1 MTDPL
6 PANFQ
11 ANIDRL
17 FHRLILPGLDS
28 LKIHDDL
35 KSGEASS
42 MEEFLTWS
50 AAQVDN
56 HTANEAAK
64 AFTLVLSAMF
74 ERQLRIWMR
83 SWSDGNLREKSERMK
98 FPDLVAAW
106 AKHTEESLV
115 DEALMESLVEMFL
128 VANVFRHG
136 DGTSVRQLQ
145 DKAPQLWN
153 YDRSRYVDILPPNPD
168 HSERLLLYPKDVFRY
183 AEACARFWGLVDS
196 DPLAFK
202 NTRYG

>member
-17 FHRLILPGLDS
+17 LQRLILPGLNG

-35 KSGEASS
+35 KFGEAPT
-42 MEEFLTWS
+42 MEEFLSWS

-74 ERQLRIWMR
+74 ERQLRIWLR
-83 SWSDGNLREKSERMK
+83 TWSADHSREKSERIK
-98 FPDLVAAW
+98 FPDLIAEC
-106 AKHTEESLV
+106 AKHADIGLEI
-115 DEALMESLVEMFL
+115 EALSPVLEEMFL

-136 DGTSVRQLQ
+136 DGTSIRQLC
-145 DKAPQLWN
+145 DRAPHLWN
-153 YDRSRYVDILPPNPD
+153 YARSRYIDILPPNSD
-168 HSERLLLYPKDVFRY
+168 KSERLLLSPKDVFRY
-183 AEACARFWGLVDS
+183 AEATVRFWGLADKN
-196 DPLAFK
+196 PLAFK
-202 NTRYG
+202 NPHYG